1 VVFVA
6 TVLAT
11 GCGGSGDNGGTP
23 PNTTAI
29 AKTSTNSG
37 DAQNATVGQAL
48 PNPLQVLVTE
58 SGSPSAGVAVTWSTA
73 SGGSLT
79 PASGPT
85 GADGIATSEWT
96 LGTTAGGQTASAT
109 LAGASGSPVGFTAT
123 AVAAAAATLAKA
135 AGNNGDAQTGEINS
149 PLPLPLQ
156 AKVTDQ
162 HGNAVQGVPVDWAAT
177 GGTVS
182 SPSVASNAT
191 GVSAVTVTAGGVI
204 GPIVITATA
213 GTLAGSPLTFNASA
227 VAVTPAP
234 ASANVTV
241 GNNLFRSNRNS
252 TTNPAVDTVAVDG
265 TVTWSWVGTGVVT
278 HSVDSEGSPGFTD
291 SNLLTGAGRTY
302 AFKFV
307 APGRYQYTCSVHPGQ
322 MTGTIVV
329 R

>member
-1 VVFVA
+1 MLVVA
-6 TVLAT
+6 ILLT
-11 GCGGSGDNGGTP
+11 GCGGGGDGGTP
-23 PNTTAI
+23 PSTTAI

-37 DAQNATVGQAL
+37 DTQNATVGQAL
-48 PNPLQVLVTE
+48 PNPLQVIVTE
-58 SGSPSAGVAVTWSTA
+58 GGSPSAGVMVNWATP

-85 GADGIATSEWT
+85 GADGVATSEWT
-96 LGTTAGGQTASAT
+96 LGTTSGGQTANAT
-109 LAGASGSPVGFTAT
+109 LAGASGSPVGFTAI

-162 HGNAVQGVPVDWAAT
+162 HGNAVQGFPVDWSAT

-182 SPSVASNAT
+182 SPSVASNST
-191 GVSAVTVTAGGVI
+191 GVSAVTVTAGGVV

-213 GTLAGSPLTFNASA
+213 GTLSGSPLTFNASA
-227 VAVTPAP
+227 VAVSPAP
-234 ASANVTV
+234 ASANVSV

-265 TVTWSWVGTGVVT
+265 TVTWTWVSTGVVT
-278 HSVDSEGSPGFTD
+278 HSVDSQGSPGFTD
-291 SNLLTGAGRTY
+291 SNILTGNGQSY

-307 APGRYQYTCSVHPGQ
+307 AAGTYQYTCAVHPGQ
-322 MTGTIVV
+322 MTGRIVV